1 MITSFTF
8 AATPRI
14 LFGTGSFNK
23 LPGLI
28 SDYGKR
34 VLLVTGGASF
44 RNSSQYRRLI
54 NQLEEKALPYFKV
67 GVTTEPSP
75 ELIDQAVNIFME
87 EKIELVVAIGGGS
100 VIDAGKAI
108 SAMLPLRES
117 VLTYIEGVGAGKIH
131 PGEKLPFIAVPT
143 TSGTGSEATN
153 NAVLSRIG
161 KKGFKKSL
169 RHDHFIPNI
178 ALLDPRLTL
187 SCPAGITATSGL
199 DAFVQLLEAYTS
211 TNASAMTDSLIL
223 DAIQIANKCLIPA
236 CTDQSQNINVRAGM
250 AYASLISGIALTNA
264 GLGVIHGLASP
275 LGGYLKIPHG
285 VVCGTLLAEVVK
297 TNVNSLLATE
307 NPDNPYLQKYA
318 RLGGLLVL
326 GQTNPELNNKTIK
339 SYCQLLVQQLENWL
353 KLLKIPRLSQYG
365 ATEKDLPKIIEKTG
379 QKNNPVELSADQLT
393 QILKNRL

>member
-8 AATPRI
+8 TATPRI

-75 ELIDQAVNIFME
+75 ELIDQAVNNFME

-117 VLTYIEGVGAGKIH
+117 VLTYIEGVGAGKTH

-187 SCPAGITATSGL
+187 SCPAEITAASGL

-211 TNASAMTDSLIL
+211 TNASAMTDSLVL
-223 DAIQIANKCLIPA
+223 DAIQIANKCLLPA

-264 GLGVIHGLASP
+264 GLGIVHGLASP
-275 LGGYLKIPHG
+275 IGGYFKIPHG
-285 VVCGTLLAEVVK
+285 VICGTLLAEVVK
-297 TNVNSLLATE
+297 TNINLLHKAK
-307 NPDNPYLQKYA
+307 NPACPYLKKYA
-318 RLGGLLVL
+318 RLGSLLAL
-326 GQTNPELNNKTIK
+326 GQTAPQLDKNGIIRSCN
-339 SYCQLLVQQLENWL
+339 LLVKKLESWI
-353 KLLKIPRLSQYG
+353 KLLDIPRLSQFG
-365 ATEKDLPKIIEKTG
+365 VTEKDLDKIVKKIG
-379 QKNNPVELSADQLT
+379 HKNNPVKLT
-393 QILKNRL
+393 AEQIKQILKNRL

>member
-1 MITSFTF
+1 MITSFAF
-8 AATPRI
+8 AATPRV
-14 LFGTGSFNK
+14 LFGTGSFDK

-28 SDYGKR
+28 SAYGKR

-44 RNSSQYRRLI
+44 RNSSQYLQLI
-54 NQLEEKALPYFKV
+54 NQLEKKALPYFKV
-67 GVTTEPSP
+67 KVTTEPSP
-75 ELIDQAVNIFME
+75 ELIDQAVNNFRK

-117 VLTYIEGVGAGKIH
+117 VLTYIEGVGAGEIH

-187 SCPAGITATSGL
+187 SCPPEITAASGL
-199 DAFVQLLEAYTS
+199 DAFVQLMEAYTS

-223 DAIQIANKCLIPA
+223 DAIQIINKCLIPA
-236 CTDQSQNINVRAGM
+236 CTDQPQSIDIRAGM
-250 AYASLISGIALTNA
+250 AYASLVSGIALTNA

-297 TNVNSLLATE
+297 TNINSLLSAE

-326 GQTNPELNNKTIK
+326 GQTNPVLNKNTSK
-339 SYCQLLVQQLENWL
+339 SYCQLLVQQLEDWL

-379 QKNNPVELSADQLT
+379 QKNNPVELSTDQLT